1 MKRNLMTD
9 DQIRSYYDNQRIT
22 PSDEVWKLLSTE
34 LNQAAQSKIK
44 KIIIF
49 RSTAAF
55 CILTISCILIFLW
68 QKNIGHEHTDTLIS
82 DQKVNSQKQESI
94 QPITTDSPENHSL
107 ISQIQNNNKSDKTS
121 LIQKNPAISTS
132 FATNQDVEH
141 VVVFVTDKSEVKSE
155 DGNIQNENKSSFS
168 VSAPS
173 EIGIAFD
180 VLQEENTLIF
190 SNSESKE
197 IKSKLKQ
204 SRIDPYALLAEAEA
218 AEKPGFLGR
227 TFKNLQ
233 EYSET
238 IIASVNDRNT
248 LK

>member
-44 KIIIF
+44 KIIIY
-49 RSTAAF
+49 RSIVAF
-55 CILTISCILIFLW
+55 WILTISCILLFLW
-68 QKNIGHEHTDTLIS
+68 QKNIGYEHTDTLIS
-82 DQKVNSQKQESI
+82 DHKINSQKQESI
-94 QPITTDSPENHSL
+94 QPITTDTPENHSL
-107 ISQIQNNNKSDKTS
+107 LSQIQNNNKSDKNP
-121 LIQKNPAISTS
+121 LIQKKPAISTS
-132 FATNQDVEH
+132 FATNQDLERGL
-141 VVVFVTDKSEVKSE
+141 VFVTDKSDVKSE

-168 VSAPS
+168 ESVPS
-173 EIGIAFD
+173 EIGIALD
-180 VLQEENTLIF
+180 VLQEENTPIS

-204 SRIDPYALLAEAEA
+204 NRIDPYALLAEAEA
-218 AEKPGFLGR
+218 AEKPGFIGR